1 MTNEQRRMAAARF
14 DNWKRSM
21 VAFRKSAGF
30 DLSEPWG
37 FSQYLLAAYGKESML
52 GDDPNDPLLQPTY
65 YPVDWAAEMEGR
77 SSGSEAGLRSG
88 YGKMFNAWLEAMA
101 PSGMVCARGLNNLRL
116 GDLSPRQIVGMI
128 YDMQGIGSPGDEEGR
143 SEYTSYSQNLCIA
156 VRWFA
161 TNNGR
166 LESRRATPI
175 VIVSRP
181 RTSDIKGFG
190 GDSES
195 GDVNE
200 AELYIKRCEPRCVER
215 FFIASTTK
223 IGNAVSADERRYYA
237 LDECVVQTG
246 RKRGFLD
253 APKLHLHPDT
263 PGLSGGRI
271 VRNLPDGWKWYEL
284 T

>member
-1 MTNEQRRMAAARF
+1 
-14 DNWKRSM
+14 M
-21 VAFRKSAGF
+21 VAFRKSVGF

-37 FSQYLLAAYGKESML
+37 FSQYLIAAYGKGSLL

-77 SSGSEAGLRSG
+77 RSESEAGLRRG
-88 YGKMFNAWLEAMA
+88 YERMLSAWLKAMA
-101 PSGMVCARGLNNLRL
+101 PSGLVCARGLHGMKL
-116 GDLSPRQIVGMI
+116 GDGSPDQIVEMI
-128 YDMQGIGSPGDEEGR
+128 YDMQGLGSDGDERWR
-143 SEYTSYSQNLCIA
+143 SDYTSYSQNLCIA

-166 LESRRATPI
+166 LGSRRETPI
-175 VIVSRP
+175 VIVARP
-181 RTSDIKGFG
+181 KTSDIKSFG

-200 AELYIKRCEPRCVER
+200 AELHIKLCEPRCVER

-223 IGNAVSADERRYYA
+223 IGKAVSADERRYYA
-237 LDECVVQTG
+237 LDECVILTG
-246 RKRGFLD
+246 RKMGFLD